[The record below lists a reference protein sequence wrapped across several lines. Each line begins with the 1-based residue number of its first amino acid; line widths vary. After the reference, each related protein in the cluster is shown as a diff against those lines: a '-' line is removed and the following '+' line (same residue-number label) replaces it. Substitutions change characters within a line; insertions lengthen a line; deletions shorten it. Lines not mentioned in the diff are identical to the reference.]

1 MLLAAAVIVATTLWY
16 SDDMA
21 DRIRGEEQR
30 KLELWSKA
38 IQQRAE
44 LVRYTE
50 ALFRELEEDEKT
62 KADQIAEAYRLVDT
76 APEGTDFGFISRFIW
91 SNKTIPV
98 LIYKAND
105 SLLYQV
111 NVDPGVNV
119 DSLRE
124 AMKMENRP
132 FQFSS
137 VEDHTIY
144 WSKSLRYYEL
154 RDVMD
159 NLINSFIS
167 ETVLNSASVPV
178 LIVDST
184 RREVIRS
191 GGIPEESFNTPERL
205 TAQLEAMAAVNTPIA
220 VDLPGNGLQYIYFE
234 HSVVLTQL
242 RFFPII
248 QLLLIAAFLLTSYVV
263 FSSFRRAEQ
272 NQVWAGMAKE
282 TAHQLGTPLSSLM
295 AWMTILESDGLR
307 DDTLEEMNKDV
318 QRLHVVVDRFS
329 KIGSKPALE
338 VVAVEE
344 VVHLTVNYMRPR
356 ISKKVEIH
364 LEIPEDE
371 AFVSLNRPLFS
382 WVLENLMRN
391 AVDAMDGEGDLLI
404 EVHANNPDEISIDV
418 CDTGK
423 GIPRGKWKEVFAP
436 GYTTKKRGWG
446 LGLSLTKRI
455 IETYHSGHI
464 FVAASTQGEGTT
476 MRVTLDRSL
485 APES

>member
-1 MLLAAAVIVATTLWY
+1 VATTLWY
-16 SDDMA
+16 SNDMA
-21 DRIRGEEQR
+21 DRIRSEEQR

-105 SLLYQV
+105 SLLYRV
-111 NVDPGVNV
+111 NVAPGVDA
-119 DSLRE
+119 DSLRQ
-124 AMKMENRP
+124 AMAAENRP

-159 NLINSFIS
+159 DLMNSFIS
-167 ETVLNSASVPV
+167 ETVMNSASVPV

-184 RREVIRS
+184 RLEVIRS
-191 GGIPEESFNTPERL
+191 GGISADLFDTPDRL
-205 TAQLEAMAAVNTPIA
+205 ATQLAVMAAANAPIA
-220 VDLPGNGLQYIYFE
+220 VDLPGNGRQFIYFE

-295 AWMTILESDGLR
+295 AWMTILESEGLK

-318 QRLHVVVDRFS
+318 NRLHVVVDRFS

-338 VVAVEE
+338 VVAVSE
-344 VVHLTVNYMRPR
+344 VVNRTVDYMRPR
-356 ISKKVEIH
+356 ISKKVDIR
-364 LEIPEDE
+364 LDTPEDE

-382 WVLENLMRN
+382 WVIENLMRN
-391 AVDAMDGEGDLLI
+391 AVDAMDGDGELVI
-404 EVHANNPDEISIDV
+404 TVHANNPDEVTIDV
-418 CDTGK
+418 RDTGK
-423 GIPRGKWKEVFAP
+423 GIPKRKWREVFAP

-455 IETYHSGHI
+455 IESYHDGRI
-464 FVAASTQGEGTT
+464 FVASSTLGGGTT
-476 MRVTLDRSL
+476 MRVTLARKLRSGN
-485 APES
+485 